1 MTLWGLMFFWATQTP
16 FRVSPTKHE
25 LDGII
30 KYPIVNKEP
39 KSSKLLLMMQFLQTR
54 PLPLKTKSSKIFYS

>member
-30 KYPIVNKEP
+30 KISHCEQRTQKLKIVAHDAI
-39 KSSKLLLMMQFLQTR
+39 LATR
-54 PLPLKTKSSKIFYS
+54 PYH